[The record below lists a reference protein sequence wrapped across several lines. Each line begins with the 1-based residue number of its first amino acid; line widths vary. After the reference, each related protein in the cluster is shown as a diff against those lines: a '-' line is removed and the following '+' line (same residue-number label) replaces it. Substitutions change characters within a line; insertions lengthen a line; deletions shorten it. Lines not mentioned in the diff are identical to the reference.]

1 MRQTSSFETC
11 TSRDPSVR
19 ISSYMAEISY
29 LKGRIRDLEK
39 TGSPQKSDAPTT
51 PQRRA
56 VDGDRT
62 SPFRASLLSI
72 QNSPTIRGSESD
84 VKALQL
90 EVELGK
96 LRRENSELNAYANTL
111 RSEFERYRQ
120 MANEKIK
127 AKNEEIRTLQA
138 QLDQAMKVIMS
149 RERVSSSNVRSSL
162 DHKQEVDDL
171 RAENEELRKRND
183 VLRRQLVVS
192 GGSRSESGNATSD
205 SDLFTLVRELRN
217 ENKALKENLSQLNR
231 PAGLSLTRETLD
243 EFSQIKSPIKSVK
256 GSASKMLSDDSIE
269 DDRMSIG
276 STSSNQEDERLSRTI
291 QELRQQIGKM
301 MDDGSSEE
309 MDGDDI

>member
-1 MRQTSSFETC
+1 M
-11 TSRDPSVR
+11 R

-29 LKGRIRDLEK
+29 LKCRIRDLEK
-39 TGSPQKSDAPTT
+39 TGSPQKGDAPTT

-56 VDGDRT
+56 IDGDRT
-62 SPFRASLLSI
+62 SPFRASPLSI

-84 VKALQL
+84 VKARQL

-217 ENKALKENLSQLNR
+217 ENKVLKENLSQLNR

-309 MDGDDI
+309 MDGDDL